1 MSGTSWQRRSAGALL
16 VLPLL
21 LTAAGWQP
29 AAASPAAASPAP
41 GTIAEAM
48 ASTGR
53 YFGTSIRSGLL
64 GDPQYVSLAE
74 REFTMITPEDELKA
88 DATEP
93 SRNLFYFVQGDRVVN
108 WATSRGQRVRGT
120 ALAWHAQQPAWMQGL
135 SQPGALR
142 AAVRNHITQV
152 MSHYRGRIYAWDVA
166 QEAFADGTSGARRNS
181 ILQRTGDDWIE
192 DAFRTARAA
201 DPGAEL
207 CYNDYLIEDWTAA
220 KTQAVYALVR
230 DFKARGV
237 PIDCVGLEGHL
248 QAGAV
253 PNSLPQTLQQFAALR
268 WTSTSPSWTSPP
280 PRRPTTPR

>member
-1 MSGTSWQRRSAGALL
+1 MSGTRWQRRSAGALL

-29 AAASPAAASPAP
+29 AAASPAP
-41 GTIAEAM
+41 GTIAAAA

-53 YFGTSIRSGLL
+53 YFGASIRSGLL

-74 REFTMITPEDELKA
+74 REFTLISPEDELKA

-93 SRNLFYFVQGDRVVN
+93 VRNQFNFVRGDRVVD
-108 WATSRGQRVRGT
+108 WATSRGKLVRGT

-166 QEAFADGTSGARRNS
+166 QEAFADGTSGARRAS
-181 ILQRTGDDWIE
+181 LLQRTGDDWIE

-201 DPGAEL
+201 DPDARL
-207 CYNDYLIEDWTAA
+207 CYNDYLIEDWTAP

-237 PIDCVGLEGHL
+237 PIDCVGLEGHF

-253 PNSLPQTLQQFAALR
+253 PNTLLQTLQQFGALGVDV
-268 WTSTSPSWTSPP
+268 
-280 PRRPTTPR
+280 